1 MSLQWVWA
9 YAKLMYILAS
19 SLFLTPNRSL
29 DRNVL
34 ISIVILL
41 LLAVLCP
48 SAAVFSS
55 VPSRRSPLRL
65 RQNGIKTVR
74 HKYIIRLSSNDRFG
88 LTGQTPSTL
97 TAAWSPLRCNKPHF
111 ALQNGAYCNAK
122 GHVLHRKT
130 WPFANLLITSLLS
143 VADRQRNGSA
153 CPSVRFP
160 CVYSRLHRPHGAG
173 CHAEDALCVV
183 VGHLHIPQYKVEDV
197 G

>member
-1 MSLQWVWA
+1 MNYVPTMGVGVCQTYVHSCFILILNPKSVIRPQCPNFYSYIIASCRLMSFCRR
-9 YAKLMYILAS
+9 
-19 SLFLTPNRSL
+19 LFFRS
-29 DRNVL
+29 
-34 ISIVILL
+34 
-41 LLAVLCP
+41 
-48 SAAVFSS
+48 
-55 VPSRRSPLRL
+55 
-65 RQNGIKTVR
+65 QNGIKTVR

-130 WPFANLLITSLLS
+130 WPFANLLIINLLS

-173 CHAEDALCVV
+173 RHAEDALCVV